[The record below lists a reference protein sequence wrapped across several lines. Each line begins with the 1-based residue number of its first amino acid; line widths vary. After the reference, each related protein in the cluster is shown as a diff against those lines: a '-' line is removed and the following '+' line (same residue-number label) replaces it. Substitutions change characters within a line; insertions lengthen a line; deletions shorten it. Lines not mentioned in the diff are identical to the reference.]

1 MWSMRFQVI
10 FSFDEDYEGYV
21 AEVPE
26 LPGCFSQGK
35 TLEEAMANIKDAIQG
50 VLAVL
55 RDRGEPYQPAT
66 RPVLVGEIAV

>member
-1 MWSMRFQVI
+1 MKFQVI
-10 FSFDEDYEGYV
+10 FTFDEEYQGYV

-35 TLEEAMANIKDAIQG
+35 TVDEAMANVRDAIQG
-50 VLAVL
+50 VLQVMSEH
-55 RDRGEPYQPAT
+55 GESYKPAT

>member
-1 MWSMRFQVI
+1 MKFQVI
-10 FSFDEDYEGYV
+10 FTFDEEYQGYV

-35 TLEEAMANIKDAIQG
+35 SLDEAMANIREAIDG
-50 VLAVL
+50 VLRVL
-55 RDRGEPYQPAT
+55 KDRGEPYVPHT

>member
-1 MWSMRFQVI
+1 MKFQVI
-10 FSFDEDYEGYV
+10 FTYDEEYQGYV

-35 TLEEAMANIKDAIQG
+35 TVEEAMTNVRDANEG
-50 VLAVL
+50 VLEVMSQ
-55 RDRGEPYQPAT
+55 RGEPYKPAT